1 MSTVIDTAGLADP
14 QGIKD
19 AGHAGLVAY
28 VSPSRP
34 GSNFAGK
41 PIQAD
46 YVDRL
51 QGLGL
56 DVAANWQ
63 YGKPGGTAPSDWRSG
78 RDGGRR
84 MASEARERAFVA
96 GMPGWCP
103 IFFSVDEDVSLADWN
118 GAAVEWFRGI
128 NDVIGVEWTGIYSH
142 SRAAAWAIEDGVIG
156 RSTTPGKF
164 WIWQTRAW
172 SGGEI
177 AAEAVLYQRVI
188 DTPSSP
194 GPIVGG
200 TRVDVNDVLAPDWG
214 QWSLDRSPGVIPVT
228 PPNPGGPVDAGVTVQ
243 MIGRNKSARHA
254 YDYIVIHTQQ
264 GGRGDARG
272 LANYCNGTSG
282 ASAVSY
288 NVATDDVDTVQIVED
303 HMAPWSAAEANP
315 IGLHVCLAGS
325 YAEWPRGKWLE
336 TDASDSL
343 NESAM
348 LDRTARWV
356 AAKAQEHGIPVEYVG
371 DGGQAGWPRAP
382 RGICGHMDFGRRGG
396 GHWDPG
402 HEFPWDELLKRVLGH
417 LAPPAN
423 LIDQAAEIAKAWIG
437 RRLTEGE
444 HHLDAGGRWADFENA
459 AIYWTEA
466 TGAHPVPRGGLWEAW
481 AEYGWESGPL
491 GYPVR
496 DHAVVEGG
504 GVQAFQ
510 GGVLYRQDGAEHGF
524 YVHGAIGERYAREGY
539 ERGPLGWPISN
550 EYDTATGGRRQDFEH
565 GIMFWDPSGV
575 VQALSK
581 E

>member
-1 MSTVIDTAGLADP
+1 MTTVIDTAGLADP
-14 QGIKD
+14 EGIKA

-41 PIQAD
+41 PIQAG
-46 YVDRL
+46 YVQRL
-51 QGLGL
+51 RGLGL

-63 YGKPGGTAPSDWRSG
+63 YGKPNGSAPSDWTTGFAAG
-78 RDGGRR
+78 RQ
-84 MASEARERAFVA
+84 MATEALSRAREA

-103 IFFSVDEDVSLADWN
+103 IFFSVDEDISLAQWN
-118 GAAVEWFRGI
+118 QTAVHWFRGI
-128 NDVIGVEWTGIYSH
+128 NDAIGVEWTGIYGH
-142 SRAAAWAIEDGVIG
+142 SRAVAWAIEDGVIG

-164 WIWQTRAW
+164 WAWQVNTWPR
-172 SGGEI
+172 GVDPVP
-177 AAEAVLYQRVI
+177 EAVLYQRII
-188 DTPSSP
+188 DTPSAP

-200 TRVDVNDVLAPDWG
+200 VRVDVNDVLAPDWG
-214 QWSLDRSPGVIPVT
+214 QWSINRDPAAIVVR
-228 PPNPGGPVDAGVTVQ
+228 PPQGGPMDAGVTRQ
-243 MIGRNKSARHA
+243 MIGRNKEPRRS

-264 GGRGDARG
+264 GGRGDAPG

-303 HMAPWSAAEANP
+303 SMAPWAAAEANP

-336 TDASDSL
+336 TDASDAL
-343 NESAM
+343 NEYAM
-348 LDRTARWV
+348 LERTARWV
-356 AAKAQEHGIPVEYVG
+356 AAKAVEHNIPLEWVG
-371 DGGQAGWPRAP
+371 DGGRSGWPLKP

-396 GHWDPG
+396 GHTDPG
-402 HEFPWDELLKRVLGH
+402 HSFPVDELLKLALNLV
-417 LAPPAN
+417 APPVN

-437 RRLTEGE
+437 ARLTEGE
-444 HHLDAGGRWADFENA
+444 NELAGGGRWADFQNA

-481 AEYGWESGPL
+481 AEYGFEAGPL
-491 GYPVR
+491 GYPVL
-496 DHAVVEGG
+496 DHAVVDGG

-510 GGVLYRQDGAEHGF
+510 GGVLYRQNGAADGF
-524 YVHGAIGERYAREGY
+524 YVLGEIGKRYARDGY
-539 ERGPLGWPISN
+539 EAGPLGWPTSN
-550 EYDTATGGRRQDFEH
+550 EYETAGGGRRQDFER
-565 GIMFWDPSGV
+565 GSLLWDPSGV
-575 VQALSK
+575 AQILVK

>member
-1 MSTVIDTAGLADP
+1 M
-14 QGIKD
+14 
-19 AGHAGLVAY
+19 
-28 VSPSRP
+28 
-34 GSNFAGK
+34 
-41 PIQAD
+41 
-46 YVDRL
+46 
-51 QGLGL
+51 
-56 DVAANWQ
+56 
-63 YGKPGGTAPSDWRSG
+63 
-78 RDGGRR
+78 
-84 MASEARERAFVA
+84 
-96 GMPGWCP
+96 
-103 IFFSVDEDVSLADWN
+103 
-118 GAAVEWFRGI
+118 
-128 NDVIGVEWTGIYSH
+128 
-142 SRAAAWAIEDGVIG
+142 
-156 RSTTPGKF
+156 
-164 WIWQTRAW
+164 
-172 SGGEI
+172 
-177 AAEAVLYQRVI
+177 
-188 DTPSSP
+188 
-194 GPIVGG
+194 
-200 TRVDVNDVLAPDWG
+200 
-214 QWSLDRSPGVIPVT
+214 
-228 PPNPGGPVDAGVTVQ
+228 DAGVTVQ
-243 MIGRNKSARHA
+243 MVGRNKEPRHS

-303 HMAPWSAAEANP
+303 SMAPWSAAEANT

-336 TDASDSL
+336 TDASDAL
-343 NESAM
+343 DESAM
-348 LDRTARWV
+348 LDRTAWWA

-371 DGGQAGWPRAP
+371 DGGRAGWPRAP

-396 GHWDPG
+396 GHTDPG
-402 HEFPWDELLKRVLGH
+402 NEFPWDELLKRILGY

-444 HHLDAGGRWADFENA
+444 NELENGGRWADFENA

-481 AEYGWESGPL
+481 AEYGFETGPL
-491 GYPVR
+491 GYPVL

-524 YVHGAIGERYAREGY
+524 YITGKIGERYAREGY
-539 ERGPLGWPISN
+539 ERGPLGWPISS
-550 EYDTATGGRRQDFEH
+550 EYDTATGGRRQDFER
-565 GIMFWDPSGV
+565 GTMFWDPSGV
-575 VQALSK
+575 VQSLSK